1 MDSSTSTTRAGRAS
15 WRTRGRTIVLAAALT
30 VGALPVG
37 TAAAGGPSTLVVRP
51 GESIQAA
58 VDRASSGD
66 TIKIAPGTY
75 QEAVCVE
82 GKGLKIIGSGP
93 NTTLITWPEW
103 GQGAP
108 LPDVAPN
115 ACWTASEN
123 TDAEGDPGTLA
134 DDVSG
139 IFFLNPDSPVTV
151 AKLGTRNHPASGI
164 VGWQA
169 DGFTVKATSG
179 IGHER
184 YGVLAA
190 ASTDITIA
198 GNVERGVDRGAPWF
212 SGTGGI
218 SVGDS
223 DGANA
228 RITANYVEGF
238 NLGIFFRESRGASI
252 TANKVTG
259 NCVGVLVFDD
269 AVTEIPDNTRQV
281 QGGDVTIKAN
291 ASIANNRYCIAG
303 RDGTQL
309 VSGVGMSIANA
320 DSVRVIGNRITDNR
334 PVVPAGQAPT
344 NYPGGGLTLVSF
356 APPPGTLPPGVA
368 GPGLV
373 ENVEVKANRILD
385 NEPVDVWVTRAIPG
399 TLLQEAGPG
408 ITFRGNNCRVSDPAE
423 ICAP

>member
-1 MDSSTSTTRAGRAS
+1 M
-15 WRTRGRTIVLAAALT
+15 VAALP
-30 VGALPVG
+30 AG
-37 TAAAGGPSTLVVRP
+37 TAAAGGSSTITVRP

-75 QEAVCVE
+75 QEAVCVV

-103 GQGAP
+103 GAQAP
-108 LPDVAPN
+108 LPEVTSN
-115 ACWTASEN
+115 ACLEAHERS
-123 TDAEGDPGTLA
+123 DAEGNPTTLS

-139 IFFLNPDSPVTV
+139 IFFLDPDSPVTV

-164 VGWQA
+164 AAWGA
-169 DGFTVKATSG
+169 DGVTVTATSG
-179 IGHER
+179 IAHER
-184 YGVLAA
+184 YGVVAA
-190 ASTDITIA
+190 DSTNITIA
-198 GNVERGVDRGAPWF
+198 GNVERGLDRGAPWY

-228 RITANYVEGF
+228 RITANYVEGY
-238 NLGIFFRESRGASI
+238 NLGIFFRESRGAKI
-252 TANKVTG
+252 AGNKLTG

-269 AVTEIPDNTRQV
+269 AQTEVPDTTRQV
-281 QGGDVTIKAN
+281 QGGDVTLTAN

-303 RDGTQL
+303 RDGMQR
-309 VSGVGMSIANA
+309 VSGVGMSITNA
-320 DSVRVIGNRITDNR
+320 DSVRVVGNRITDNQ
-334 PVVPAGQAPT
+334 VTIPAGEAPI
-344 NYPGGGLTLVSF
+344 NYPAGGLVLVSF
-356 APPPGTLPPGVA
+356 APPPGTLPPGVT

-373 ENVEVKANRILD
+373 ENVEVKSNKILD
-385 NEPVDVWVTRAIPG
+385 NDPLDVWVTRAIPG

-408 ITFRGNNCRVSDPAE
+408 ITFRNNKCRVSDPAE
-423 ICAP
+423 ICAR